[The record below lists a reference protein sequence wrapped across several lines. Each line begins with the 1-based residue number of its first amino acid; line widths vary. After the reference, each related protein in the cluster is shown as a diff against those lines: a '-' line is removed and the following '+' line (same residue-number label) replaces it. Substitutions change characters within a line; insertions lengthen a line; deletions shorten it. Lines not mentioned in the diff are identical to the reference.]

1 MKYFAI
7 GLLAAHAA
15 AQTGPVC
22 CNAVPPNCAD
32 PSVCPSPDPK
42 DLFSVS
48 ASALEVTE
56 LIDGFLI
63 GALEVEHVENLDTCI
78 KDINPLV
85 TDMTKAVEDFKDGSF
100 SKIADGINQ
109 LGLFIQ
115 EVGIGMQDCSQ
126 VSSEDAQRLEKMGEA
141 FLHPKQLIIN
151 AEKSVL
157 HNGVEI
163 YKDIKAAGQDMQ
175 NGEYEKAGKEYG
187 TVAATVL
194 WGTMNQ
200 EYLKYEQFTQ

>member
-1 MKYFAI
+1 M
-7 GLLAAHAA
+7 GM
-15 AQTGPVC
+15 PC
-22 CNAVPPNCAD
+22 PD
-32 PSVCPSPDPK
+32 PSVCKEQEIFTQVKEDPVPACCHEIGAVCPNPDDCKGEGPG
-42 DLFSVS
+42 LFEVS
-48 ASALEVTE
+48 ATALEITE
-56 LIDGFLI
+56 LVDGFLI

-85 TDMTKAVEDFKDGSF
+85 TDMTKAIQDFKDGSF

-115 EVGIGMQDCSQ
+115 EVGISMQDCSQ
-126 VSSEDAQRLEKMGEA
+126 VSSEDAQRLEQMGEA

-151 AEKSVL
+151 AEKSIL

-194 WGTMNQ
+194 WGTMN
-200 EYLKYEQFTQ
+200 

>member
-1 MKYFAI
+1 M
-7 GLLAAHAA
+7 G
-15 AQTGPVC
+15 
-22 CNAVPPNCAD
+22 
-32 PSVCPSPDPK
+32 
-42 DLFSVS
+42 
-48 ASALEVTE
+48 ASAIEVTE

-78 KDINPLV
+78 KDVNPLV
-85 TDMTKAVEDFKDGSF
+85 TDMTKAIADFKDGSF

-115 EVGIGMQDCSQ
+115 EVGISMQDCSQ
-126 VSSEDAQRLEKMGEA
+126 VSSEDAQRLEQMGEA
-141 FLHPKQLIIN
+141 FLHPKQLIID

-175 NGEYEKAGKEYG
+175 NGQYEKAGKEYG